1 MNRAILEAC
10 LPAFI
15 ALLVLFFLMWLTVRV
30 SGAKFNFRRL
40 RMLHKCEDGGVQ
52 SLAFVL
58 TLPIFIIILQT
69 IVTISQLMIGV
80 MGVHYAA
87 FAAAR
92 SATVWIPADVPFYEP
107 QNRIQGVTYIAEG
120 PVVAIDP
127 DIQST
132 KFQHIRTAA
141 VMAVAPFGP
150 SRDLGLTPQS
160 PAIQRAVTSTK
171 NIYHALVP
179 NANDPRIN
187 ARISNKLA
195 WADLNTRVY
204 LQWKSPHNG
213 RAGPDVFWGPSYNPV
228 GHPRHQWDPYEV
240 GWQDAVTVY
249 VLHRFA
255 LLPGPGRWL
264 AKKLVWTNNLPF
276 WIREFV
282 PEPFLDQD
290 ADSTG
295 TYTVVIPAS
304 ATMTNEGL
312 KSTHPF
318 QHGMGGYR

>member
-15 ALLVLFFLMWLTVRV
+15 ALLVLFFLLWLTVRV

-58 TLPIFIIILQT
+58 TLPVFIIILQT

-80 MGVHYAA
+80 MGAHYAA
-87 FAAAR
+87 FASAR
-92 SATVWIPADVPFYEP
+92 AATVWIPADVPYYEP
-107 QNRIQGVTYIAEG
+107 PNRIQGLRYVVNG
-120 PVVAIDP
+120 PIVSIDADP
-127 DIQST
+127 QSE
-132 KFQHIRTAA
+132 KYQRIRTAA

-150 SRDLGLTPQS
+150 SRDLGLRPQT
-160 PAIQRAVTSTK
+160 PAIQRAVASTQ

-179 NANDPRIN
+179 TATDSRIN
-187 ARISNKLA
+187 ARINNKLA
-195 WADLNTRVY
+195 WADLNTAVY
-204 LQWKSPHNG
+204 LEWRSAHNG
-213 RAGPDVFWGPSYNPV
+213 RVGPNVSWGPSYNPV
-228 GHPRHQWDPYEV
+228 GHPLHQWDPYEV
-240 GWQDAVTVY
+240 GWQDPITVY

-264 AKKLVWTNNLPF
+264 AKYLVWSKNVPAR
-276 WIREFV
+276 IRRFI
-282 PEPFLDQD
+282 PPNFLQQQ
-290 ADSTG
+290 ADSTD

-318 QHGMGGYR
+318 QHGVGGFR